1 MDINSW
7 LTVVSIFLAVLTFLP
22 KENREILHKRME
34 LELYFF
40 GILNMFVV
48 PYLIYFKQISEH
60 WTCLQKCT
68 FSWGFKPENIAFVIF
83 YISFLWL
90 LFRLK
95 YFPASQNHKDEIQLY
110 EKWLIEK
117 PFNEFFKTFTKYTS
131 VNAISENWNDCK
143 PLLFHSIFLK
153 NILDVNSQYLL
164 QFFNQF
170 KKDDFQTIFRLC
182 LNNPNSEYY
191 SEIKEHW
198 NSYDLLPDKPFLNT
212 VIKDNLKKSI
222 DFEVLQVFTDYV
234 AKYIQTECKR
244 QEIYNQK
251 PYHSAIRKD
260 EGFDLP
266 LNYHIQFIGLL
277 YTNAIRNKVDI
288 STLSNRHTNMNTIYS
303 SMLQKMIDNITTN
316 DNSEY
321 PTNYH
326 WLICQIFEIQ
336 SNWLREFKESEFFDD
351 KSSYVDFIPLSLYFC
366 LSELYTG
373 LEKNKISIDFFN
385 SVIYHNILTHYFSK
399 DLQNELRN
407 SIEEHILKEKFIE
420 HQETILEYA
429 LEEEFAISYTDFMVA
444 NEFSTLSKKETE
456 ILIRLR
462 NKLK

>member
-1 MDINSW
+1 
-7 LTVVSIFLAVLTFLP
+7 
-22 KENREILHKRME
+22 
-34 LELYFF
+34 
-40 GILNMFVV
+40 
-48 PYLIYFKQISEH
+48 
-60 WTCLQKCT
+60 
-68 FSWGFKPENIAFVIF
+68 
-83 YISFLWL
+83 
-90 LFRLK
+90 
-95 YFPASQNHKDEIQLY
+95 
-110 EKWLIEK
+110 
-117 PFNEFFKTFTKYTS
+117 
-131 VNAISENWNDCK
+131 
-143 PLLFHSIFLK
+143 
-153 NILDVNSQYLL
+153 
-164 QFFNQF
+164 
-170 KKDDFQTIFRLC
+170 
-182 LNNPNSEYY
+182 
-191 SEIKEHW
+191 IKEHW